1 MSRIDHSSCFSYH
14 LQVYS
19 TLSNVNRM
27 NPDQVIDIDQT
38 IAVDDTGLKPD
49 EYQRINEVREHAWL
63 NEP

>member
-1 MSRIDHSSCFSYH
+1 
-14 LQVYS
+14 
-19 TLSNVNRM
+19 M